1 MQATKSLPKCLILWD
16 FWVRSPSQWNVS
28 FSLFVWRRLTG
39 MLNCKKIIS
48 ECGRTLCLPWYNWMM
63 WAYLVVILL
72 LLSHQLIFRFM
83 LFMTHKRKPMLLLFI
98 YAQNTRMVEWKSDC
112 FLLKIVVQH
121 LIPIEV
127 QAELTDNQVLGDSSV
142 PLQGSQPVVHLQ
154 GDHAGRQQYA
164 EKSFEEN
171 FCDFDFQIIWP
182 LKCVKSGECEN
193 HLIDIFSWT
202 FYYSLYG
209 VINYITWLVFTC
221 AKSSS

>member
-1 MQATKSLPKCLILWD
+1 MQATKRSLSKCLILWD

-48 ECGRTLCLPWYNWMM
+48 ECGRTLCLPWYNWMV

-72 LLSHQLIFRFM
+72 LLPHQLIFRFM

-142 PLQGSQPVVHLQ
+142 PLQGSQPVVNSNPPT
-154 GDHAGRQQYA
+154 GRSRRKAAVRGEILWRELLRLWLSDYLTTEVCQKWGVW
-164 EKSFEEN
+164 ESFDWHFFVN
-171 FCDFDFQIIWP
+171 ILLFLIWRD
-182 LKCVKSGECEN
+182 K
-193 HLIDIFSWT
+193 
-202 FYYSLYG
+202 
-209 VINYITWLVFTC
+209 YI
-221 AKSSS
+221 SRD

>member
-1 MQATKSLPKCLILWD
+1 MQATKRSLPKCLILWD

-72 LLSHQLIFRFM
+72 LLPHQLIFRFM

-142 PLQGSQPVVHLQ
+142 PLQGSQPVVNSNPPT
-154 GDHAGRQQYA
+154 GRPRRKAAVRREILWRELLRLWLSDYLTTEVCQ
-164 EKSFEEN
+164 K
-171 FCDFDFQIIWP
+171 W
-182 LKCVKSGECEN
+182 
-193 HLIDIFSWT
+193 
-202 FYYSLYG
+202 G
-209 VINYITWLVFTC
+209 VRE
-221 AKSSS
+221 